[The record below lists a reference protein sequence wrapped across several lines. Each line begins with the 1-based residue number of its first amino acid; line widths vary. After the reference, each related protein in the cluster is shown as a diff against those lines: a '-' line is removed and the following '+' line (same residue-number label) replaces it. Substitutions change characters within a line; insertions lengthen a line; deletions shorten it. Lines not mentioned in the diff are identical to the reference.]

1 MQTKTESTR
10 TTGFLTLFDLQTT
23 FFKRAIEGVSEA
35 DLHSRLNT
43 KANHMAWLA
52 GSAVQQRFL
61 MCSET
66 NPGLKQTGGELFS
79 NHQGIQD
86 EAIYP
91 SAEIYLKDWERVSP
105 AARHALVMIDDAKL
119 DSEFDAM
126 PMKMSYYDLIS
137 FTIYREA
144 NLIGQLA
151 LWRRLLNYPAIRY
164 DG

>member
-1 MQTKTESTR
+1 
-10 TTGFLTLFDLQTT
+10 
-23 FFKRAIEGVSEA
+23 
-35 DLHSRLNT
+35 
-43 KANHMAWLA
+43 MAWLA

-137 FTIYREA
+137 FTIYQIGRASCRESVW
-144 NLIGQLA
+144 Q
-151 LWRRLLNYPAIRY
+151 YV
-164 DG
+164 